1 MSVNQL
7 RRRDTQKHNKD
18 YFQVEQK
25 ARRED
30 VLNQLLLLLNTAINR
45 KEREAR
51 ASSGRGRRGSR
62 KRGSKMEIILTQ
74 SMEEEDEEE
83 AETRAEAGSEVE
95 RLRERKEALERARR
109 KERARARRAQR
120 EILNE
125 VASVTL
131 NIR

>member
-1 MSVNQL
+1 MRVNQL
-7 RRRDTQKHNKD
+7 RRRRRDTQKHNKD

-51 ASSGRGRRGSR
+51 GSSGRGRRGSR

-74 SMEEEDEEE
+74 SMEEDEEE
-83 AETRAEAGSEVE
+83 AEEEGGTDYLSG
-95 RLRERKEALERARR
+95 ALGL
-109 KERARARRAQR
+109 
-120 EILNE
+120 IP
-125 VASVTL
+125 TD
-131 NIR
+131 